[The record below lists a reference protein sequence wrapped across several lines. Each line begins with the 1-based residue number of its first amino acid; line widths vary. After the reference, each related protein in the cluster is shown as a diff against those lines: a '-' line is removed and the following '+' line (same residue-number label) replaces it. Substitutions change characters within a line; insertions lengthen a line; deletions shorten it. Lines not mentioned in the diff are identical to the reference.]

1 MNTLTFKDAKIALAK
16 YCGKAGKCADDEVV
30 SLFVIEVLQQL
41 LYKGEYGNLRTW
53 EFFTH
58 NGMITAPP
66 DLELPIKV
74 KIDRTVEN
82 VMDKFYNF
90 YSNTTLDHCMPF
102 ERGLVEDPNRYF
114 TQLDLPPEGA
124 HILAIPYCEEAED
137 AHFIIS
143 GLDKYGKEIYYPH
156 QGNTIKGEYL
166 SISNNAPKFTQA
178 VFSKVTG
185 IEKTKTVHYVRL
197 YWYKPETG
205 EKGLLGEYRPGDQ
218 HPSFRRFRVIG
229 KQCRDWFKVT
239 ILGRIRLYDSYSDN
253 DIIPFTN
260 IRALKLMAQQLQN
273 EDNNE
278 LEAAQYKNARIE
290 QTLNDEN
297 NYKRTPSQPV
307 DHIQVVSAGS
317 IFNLI

>member
-1 MNTLTFKDAKIALAK
+1 M
-16 YCGKAGKCADDEVV
+16 
-30 SLFVIEVLQQL
+30 
-41 LYKGEYGNLRTW
+41 
-53 EFFTH
+53 
-58 NGMITAPP
+58 
-66 DLELPIKV
+66 
-74 KIDRTVEN
+74 
-82 VMDKFYNF
+82 
-90 YSNTTLDHCMPF
+90 
-102 ERGLVEDPNRYF
+102 
-114 TQLDLPPEGA
+114 
-124 HILAIPYCEEAED
+124 
-137 AHFIIS
+137 
-143 GLDKYGKEIYYPH
+143 
-156 QGNTIKGEYL
+156 
-166 SISNNAPKFTQA
+166 
-178 VFSKVTG
+178 FSKITG

-253 DIIPFTN
+253 DVIPFTN

-307 DHIQVVSAGS
+307 DHIQVVSAGN